1 MKKILSIVLALIT
14 VVAVF
19 ASCDKKETEKANK
32 NEGGKPSA
40 SEPSIVMWTE
50 HSYDKLRTEMK
61 APSEPQTEYT
71 VSLAKNESEAVNIG
85 LRSDSD
91 TALLNFK
98 ILSGE
103 NEHIKVNV
111 FHVMEILKLKRKQW
125 TDPAAPLGP
134 GKRFKLEKDKTMA
147 VLADF
152 TTTADTPA
160 GDYVYELGITDR
172 SGKVLNKVTITVH
185 VWNFAMPEGH
195 KFESAVGS
203 NGNVE
208 HYEMLLEHN
217 LSAYD
222 LPYDILDPQADAYMS
237 DPRVTSFR
245 IPFYNGDTDY
255 EEKLKAI
262 YEKLKTNEVWF
273 NKAYFYPIDE
283 PSTMEHLAD
292 FEKLC
297 KELRELCP
305 GIKITSPYYKN
316 LQITDDLDQI
326 DFMDKYIDL
335 HCPKLANWDE
345 DQIYD
350 ANQMAKYPT
359 FDERMKALQNKG
371 ETVWAYVCN
380 YPLAPYLNVKVDDE
394 GIVSRVLFWQFYQRD
409 IDGFLYWH
417 SSYYAMLGNGGN
429 PWDSVD
435 TFNDGIYG
443 DGILIYTG
451 TGAGLSKLT
460 PVGSIRLKIIRDGID
475 DIELLYMAEEAF
487 GREWVDE
494 RVNKVSKSLTSVDI
508 SSDAF
513 AALRIEI
520 AEALEA
526 KLNEK

>member
-1 MKKILSIVLALIT
+1 MKKILSTVLALIT
-14 VVAVF
+14 VATAF
-19 ASCDKKETEKANK
+19 ASCDKKEDK
-32 NEGGKPSA
+32 KPSA
-40 SEPSIVMWTE
+40 GEPSIVMWTE

-61 APSEPQTEYT
+61 APKDLETEYT
-71 VSLAKNESEAVNIG
+71 VYLAKNETESVNIA

-91 TALLNFK
+91 TEFLNFK
-98 ILSGE
+98 TLSGD
-103 NEHIKVNV
+103 NEHIAVET
-111 FHVMEILKLKRKQW
+111 FHIMKSETIKRKQW

-134 GKRFKLEKDKTMA
+134 GKRFKIKKNETMA
-147 VLADF
+147 VLVDF
-152 TTTADTPA
+152 KTTADTPA
-160 GDYVYELGITDR
+160 GDYVYEFGVTDK
-172 SGKVLNKVTITVH
+172 GGAVLNKVKITVH
-185 VWNFAMPEGH
+185 VWDFAMPEGH
-195 KFESAVGS
+195 KFESAVG
-203 NGNVE
+203 NWGGQVE
-208 HYEMLLEHN
+208 HYEMLLDHN
-217 LSAYD
+217 LSGYK
-222 LPYDILDPQADAYMS
+222 LPYDILDPRADAYMS
-237 DPRVTSFR
+237 DPRVTSFE
-245 IPFYNGDTDY
+245 IPLDYGIENNIEKATAYYNKIK
-255 EEKLKAI
+255 E
-262 YEKLKTNEVWF
+262 NPVWLE
-273 NKAYFYPIDE
+273 KAYFYPIDE
-283 PSTMEHLAD
+283 PSDAEALEK
-292 FEKLC
+292 FEVRC
-297 KELRELCP
+297 KELRELFP
-305 GIKITSPYYKN
+305 EVKITVPYYKN

-394 GIVSRVLFWQFYQRD
+394 GLTSRVLFWQFYQRD

-417 SSYYAMLGNGGN
+417 SSYYSMLGNGGN

-435 TFNDGIYG
+435 TFENGIYG

-451 TGAGLSKLT
+451 SGAGLSKNS

-513 AALRIEI
+513 ASLRIEI

-526 KLNEK
+526 EINK